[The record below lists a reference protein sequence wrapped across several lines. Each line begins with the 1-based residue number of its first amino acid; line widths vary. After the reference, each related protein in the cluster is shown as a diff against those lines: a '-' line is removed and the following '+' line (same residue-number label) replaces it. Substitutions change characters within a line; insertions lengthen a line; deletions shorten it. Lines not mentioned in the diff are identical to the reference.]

1 MSVKRFTGEP
11 SGWQMSVMQ
20 MDSSVRPSGGTSRPR
35 AIISLRSNAAVSGT
49 AVTSH
54 VNGAVEKPAN
64 GCTACHGVTE
74 DLFFAGLANFAIAQP
89 AVRVSFLVLGVL
101 FLGEAAPD
109 CREALD
115 ADDSSVIDLTD
126 AMLRRAL
133 PRATH
138 VDFTAV
144 RGDAQR
150 LPFATGSFDV
160 AVLHLILAVVPDP
173 ARCFAE
179 IGRVLRPGGEVLV
192 FDKFLRHG
200 EAAPLRRLANPF
212 VSRFATRL
220 DVVFEPLLDAAPGLR
235 VEHDQPALAGGWF
248 RMIRL
253 RKAL

>member
-1 MSVKRFTGEP
+1 MSLKHSYTLIAPFYDAAISQATRAARKRSLAVLPKTPGKVLLAGVGTGLDLP
-11 SGWQMSVMQ
+11 H
-20 MDSSVRPSGGTSRPR
+20 
-35 AIISLRSNAAVSGT
+35 L
-49 AVTSH
+49 
-54 VNGAVEKPAN
+54 PAHHHYV
-64 GCTACHGVTE
+64 G
-74 DLFFAGLANFAIAQP
+74 
-89 AVRVSFLVLGVL
+89 
-101 FLGEAAPD
+101 
-109 CREALD
+109 
-115 ADDSSVIDLTD
+115 IDLTH

-133 PRATH
+133 PRAGH

-150 LPFATGSFDV
+150 LPFATSCFDV

-173 ARCFAE
+173 ARCLAE
-179 IGRVLRPGGEVLV
+179 IGRVLRPGGEALV

-200 EAAPLRRLANPF
+200 QHAPLRRLANPF

-253 RKAL
+253 RKTL